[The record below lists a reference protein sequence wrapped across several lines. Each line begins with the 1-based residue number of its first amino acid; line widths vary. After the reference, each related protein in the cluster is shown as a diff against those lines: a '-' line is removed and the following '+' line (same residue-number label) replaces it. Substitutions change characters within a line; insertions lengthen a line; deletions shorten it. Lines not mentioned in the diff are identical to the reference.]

1 MKNFKLERLRMPKV
15 QTKQP
20 KFGKI
25 VILNAIKY
33 TIEPKKYGYEIKII
47 DESDEMTSIECH
59 IKKKYRPHDEE
70 IFRKN
75 K

>member
-1 MKNFKLERLRMPKV
+1 M
-15 QTKQP
+15 T
-20 KFGKI
+20 GKKD
-25 VILNAIKY
+25 KY
-33 TIEPKKYGYEIKII
+33 SKIIIHSAVKYWVEPKRYGYEIKIL
-47 DESDEMTSIECH
+47 DESENVTSIECH